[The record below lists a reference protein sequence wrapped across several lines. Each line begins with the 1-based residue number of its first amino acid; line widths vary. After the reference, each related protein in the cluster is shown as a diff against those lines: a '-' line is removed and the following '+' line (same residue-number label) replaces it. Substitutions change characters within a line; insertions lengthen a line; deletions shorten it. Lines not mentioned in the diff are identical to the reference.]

1 MLAIARSSQ
10 PFEPLTEDTRCCWQD
25 DRLQDAMEELRGK
38 FKAVAALLGLHDSYF
53 PTDAALGM
61 GF

>member
-1 MLAIARSSQ
+1 MLR
-10 PFEPLTEDTRCCWQD
+10 LRQD

-38 FKAVAALLGLHDSYF
+38 FKAVAATMGLHDGYF
-53 PTDAALGM
+53 PRDAAAGM